1 MLMSQS
7 FKYQIWGQFS
17 VMSRYIYIQK
27 YHHQAHNF
35 AGKMIDCLLLTNAM
49 FGLMEAPK
57 TWIWKHFI
65 YLHRSFSSGCFY
77 GRIKKAGWRLQ
88 NQSGPTWIAGSTV
101 FSVWKKKL
109 PHSKVVVFWVDLEF
123 LEVSP
128 MSSCSEIVVSS
139 NNSTRPK
146 FALSSLAEAIQ
157 VHRFKG
163 KFDATASSKIAVPL
177 MAKAISTA
185 SLG

>member
-1 MLMSQS
+1 MPCLGL
-7 FKYQIWGQFS
+7 W
-17 VMSRYIYIQK
+17 RPQK
-27 YHHQAHNF
+27 LESENTSS
-35 AGKMIDCLLLTNAM
+35 I
-49 FGLMEAPK
+49 
-57 TWIWKHFI
+57 FI
-65 YLHRSFSSGCFY
+65 EVFLPGV
-77 GRIKKAGWRLQ
+77 
-88 NQSGPTWIAGSTV
+88 STV
-101 FSVWKKKL
+101 ESKKPVGGSKTNLDQPGLLGRLCFLFEKKKL

>member
-1 MLMSQS
+1 MLISQS
-7 FKYQIWGQFS
+7 FTYQSWGQIS
-17 VMSRYIYIQK
+17 VITRYIHPKISSSSARFCGQNDRLFVDKFHFLGLWRPQK
-27 YHHQAHNF
+27 LESEN
-35 AGKMIDCLLLTNAM
+35 T
-49 FGLMEAPK
+49 
-57 TWIWKHFI
+57 
-65 YLHRSFSSGCFY
+65 SSVFSSLSSSGHFY
-77 GRIKKAGWRLQ
+77 NVESKSRLQ
-88 NQSGPTWIAGSTV
+88 PGLLGRLC
-101 FSVWKKKL
+101 FSVWKKKDFHPPKSL
-109 PHSKVVVFWVDLEF
+109 FSGLTLGF

-128 MSSCSEIVVSS
+128 TSSCSEIVVSS
-139 NNSTRPK
+139 NNSTSPK

>member
-1 MLMSQS
+1 
-7 FKYQIWGQFS
+7 
-17 VMSRYIYIQK
+17 
-27 YHHQAHNF
+27 
-35 AGKMIDCLLLTNAM
+35 MILVDCLLLTNASR
-49 FGLMEAPK
+49 LDLWRPQKLESEN
-57 TWIWKHFI
+57 TSSIFI
-65 YLHRSFSSGCFY
+65 EVCLPSSTNQ
-77 GRIKKAGWRLQ
+77 KATSWRLQ
-88 NQSGPTWIAGSTV
+88 KPIWTHPPKSLFFGLTLG
-101 FSVWKKKL
+101 
-109 PHSKVVVFWVDLEF
+109 F

-128 MSSCSEIVVSS
+128 TSSCSEIVVSS

-177 MAKAISTA
+177 MEKAISTA